1 MMQRR
6 TWGGSGL
13 ENLVVVIEDDR
24 SLRESFDFIL
34 RAERIRSMLAPDG
47 MAGLALIRRHRPKVV
62 MLDMY
67 LPHMSGF
74 ELLDDL
80 RSDPI
85 LEHIFV
91 IAITGMAE
99 DSEELG
105 EMKGKADVIMSK
117 PIDEERL
124 IGLIRTA
131 FADTDVSAGLR
142 RHLDGA

>member
-1 MMQRR
+1 MR
-6 TWGGSGL
+6 TT
-13 ENLVVVIEDDR
+13 
-24 SLRESFDFIL
+24 F
-34 RAERIRSMLAPDG
+34 
-47 MAGLALIRRHRPKVV
+47 MAGLALIRKHRPKVV
-62 MLDMY
+62 LLDMY

-117 PIDEERL
+117 PIDDERL
-124 IGLIRTA
+124 ITLIRTA

>member
-24 SLRESFDFIL
+24 NLRETVDFIL

-47 MAGLALIRRHRPKVV
+47 MAGLALIRKHRPKVV
-62 MLDMY
+62 LLDMY

-117 PIDEERL
+117 PIDDERL
-124 IGLIRTA
+124 IELIRTA